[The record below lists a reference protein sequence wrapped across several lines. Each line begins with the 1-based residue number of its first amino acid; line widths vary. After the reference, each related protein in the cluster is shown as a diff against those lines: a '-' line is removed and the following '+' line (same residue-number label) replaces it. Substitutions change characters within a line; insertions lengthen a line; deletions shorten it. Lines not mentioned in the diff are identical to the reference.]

1 MSNLDFLKKLIKI
14 ESISPN
20 DNGCFDVIKQQF
32 DGLNFSFEE
41 TNYKNISNLIIS
53 NGDSKEKTFCFLGHT
68 DVVPP
73 GPESEW
79 TVPPFSGE
87 IIGNKIYGRG
97 TADMKGGV
105 ACFISALKEFLLEYK
120 EPSFNIMVLLN
131 SNEEG
136 KLENGKVDRVINEMI
151 DKDKFIDFCLIGEP
165 SSSKKVGDVI
175 RIGRRG
181 SLSGNLKVYG
191 IQGHVAYPKQALNP
205 ILGIGKTLE
214 ELKNMEW
221 DRGNENFE
229 PTSFQV
235 SNIKSGT
242 GAENVVPGVLE
253 MAFNFRFSP
262 ESSPDG
268 LKEMFETLL
277 EKSDLKYDARW
288 TLSALAFLTSKTEF
302 IDIVKSSIKE
312 INNIDTK
319 IDNGGGTS
327 DGRWVAPMGS
337 EIVELGPLNKTIHQI
352 DEHVDI
358 EDLSTLKEIYKKI
371 SKFIPDA
378 EWKIHAP

>member
-1 MSNLDFLKKLIKI
+1 MSNLELLKKLIKI

-32 DGLNFSFEE
+32 DGLDFSFEE
-41 TNYKNISNLIIS
+41 INYKNISNLIIT
-53 NGDSKEKTFCFLGHT
+53 NGDSKNKTFCFLGHT

-73 GPESEW
+73 GPETEW
-79 TVPPFSGE
+79 SVPPFSGE
-87 IIGNKIYGRG
+87 IIDNKIYGRG
-97 TADMKGGV
+97 AADMKGGV
-105 ACFISALKEFLLEYK
+105 ACFISALKEFLSENK
-120 EPSFNIMVLLN
+120 DPSFNIMVLLN

-253 MAFNFRFSP
+253 MTFNFRFSP

-268 LKEMFETLL
+268 LKEKFEALL
-277 EKSDLKYDARW
+277 KKSDLKYDVSW
-288 TLSALAFLTSKTEF
+288 TLSALPFLTAKTEF

-371 SKFIPDA
+371 LIKVHQSA
-378 EWKIHAP
+378 

>member
-1 MSNLDFLKKLIKI
+1 MSNLELLKKLIKI

-32 DGLNFSFEE
+32 DGLDFSFEE
-41 TNYKNISNLIIS
+41 TNYKNISNLIIT
-53 NGDSKEKTFCFLGHT
+53 NGDSKNKTFCFLGHT

-79 TVPPFSGE
+79 SVPPFSGE
-87 IIGNKIYGRG
+87 IIDNKIYGRG
-97 TADMKGGV
+97 AADMKGGV
-105 ACFISALKEFLLEYK
+105 ACFISALKEFLSENK
-120 EPSFNIMVLLN
+120 DPSFNIMVLLN

-181 SLSGNLKVYG
+181 SLSGNLRVYG

-253 MAFNFRFSP
+253 MTFNFRFSP

-268 LKEMFETLL
+268 LKEKFEALL
-277 EKSDLKYDARW
+277 NKSDLKYDVSW
-288 TLSALAFLTSKTEF
+288 TLSALPFLTAKTEF

-371 SKFIPDA
+371 LIKVHQSA
-378 EWKIHAP
+378 

>member
-1 MSNLDFLKKLIKI
+1 MSNLELLKKLIEI

-32 DGLNFSFEE
+32 DGLDFSFEE
-41 TNYKNISNLIIS
+41 TNYKNISNLIIT
-53 NGDSKEKTFCFLGHT
+53 NGDSKNKTFCFLGHT

-79 TVPPFSGE
+79 SVPPFSGE
-87 IIGNKIYGRG
+87 IIDNKIYGRG
-97 TADMKGGV
+97 AADMKGGV
-105 ACFISALKEFLLEYK
+105 ACFISALKEFLSENK
-120 EPSFNIMVLLN
+120 DPSFNIMVLLN

-136 KLENGKVDRVINEMI
+136 KLENGKVDRVINKMI

-181 SLSGNLKVYG
+181 SLSGNLIVYG

-253 MAFNFRFSP
+253 MTFNFRFSP

-277 EKSDLKYDARW
+277 KKSDLKYDVSW
-288 TLSALAFLTSKTEF
+288 TLSALPFLTAKTEF

-371 SKFIPDA
+371 LFKVHQSA
-378 EWKIHAP
+378 

>member
-1 MSNLDFLKKLIKI
+1 MSDINKKKGDAIKNQNTYNKVETQKTITNTLNNLD
-14 ESISPN
+14 
-20 DNGCFDVIKQQF
+20 
-32 DGLNFSFEE
+32 FSFEE
-41 TNYKNISNLIIS
+41 TNYKNISNLVIS
-53 NGDSKEKTFCFLGHT
+53 NGDSKNKTFCFLGHT

-79 TVPPFSGE
+79 SVPPFSGE
-87 IIGNKIYGRG
+87 IIDNKIYGRG
-97 TADMKGGV
+97 AADMKGGV
-105 ACFISALKEFLLEYK
+105 ACFISALKEFLSENK
-120 EPSFNIMVLLN
+120 DPSFNIMVLLN

-253 MAFNFRFSP
+253 MTFNFRFSP

-268 LKEMFETLL
+268 LKEKFEALL
-277 EKSDLKYDARW
+277 KKSDLKYDVSW
-288 TLSALAFLTSKTEF
+288 TLSALPFLTSKTEF

-371 SKFIPDA
+371 LINVHHSA
-378 EWKIHAP
+378 

>member
-1 MSNLDFLKKLIKI
+1 VSNLELLKKLIEI

-32 DGLNFSFEE
+32 DGLDFSFEE
-41 TNYKNISNLIIS
+41 TNYKNISNLIIT
-53 NGDSKEKTFCFLGHT
+53 NGDSKNKTFCFLGHT

-79 TVPPFSGE
+79 SVPPFSGE
-87 IIGNKIYGRG
+87 IIDNKIYGRG
-97 TADMKGGV
+97 AADMKGGV
-105 ACFISALKEFLLEYK
+105 ACFISALKEFLSENK
-120 EPSFNIMVLLN
+120 DPSFNIMVLLN

-253 MAFNFRFSP
+253 MTFNFRFSP

-268 LKEMFETLL
+268 LKEKFEALL
-277 EKSDLKYDARW
+277 KKSDLKYDVSW
-288 TLSALAFLTSKTEF
+288 TLSALPFLTTKTEF

-371 SKFIPDA
+371 LIKVHQSA
-378 EWKIHAP
+378 

>member
-1 MSNLDFLKKLIKI
+1 MSNLELLKKLIKI

-32 DGLNFSFEE
+32 DGLDFSFEE
-41 TNYKNISNLIIS
+41 TNYKNISNLIIT
-53 NGDSKEKTFCFLGHT
+53 NGDSKNKTFCFLGHT

-79 TVPPFSGE
+79 SVPPFSGE
-87 IIGNKIYGRG
+87 IIDNKIYGRG
-97 TADMKGGV
+97 AADMKGGV
-105 ACFISALKEFLLEYK
+105 ACFISALKEFLSENK
-120 EPSFNIMVLLN
+120 DPSFNIMVLLN

-253 MAFNFRFSP
+253 MTFNFRFSP
-262 ESSPDG
+262 KSSPDG
-268 LKEMFETLL
+268 LKEKFEALL
-277 EKSDLKYDARW
+277 KKSDLKYDVSW
-288 TLSALAFLTSKTEF
+288 TLSALPFLTAKTEF

-358 EDLSTLKEIYKKI
+358 KDLSILKEIYKKI
-371 SKFIPDA
+371 LIKVHQSA
-378 EWKIHAP
+378 

>member
-1 MSNLDFLKKLIKI
+1 MSNLELLKKLIKI

-20 DNGCFDVIKQQF
+20 DNGCFDVVKQQF
-32 DGLNFSFEE
+32 DGLGFSFEE
-41 TNYKNISNLIIS
+41 TNYKNISNLIIT
-53 NGDSKEKTFCFLGHT
+53 NGDSKNKTFCFLGHT

-79 TVPPFSGE
+79 SVPPFSGE
-87 IIGNKIYGRG
+87 IIDNKIYGRG
-97 TADMKGGV
+97 AADMKGGV
-105 ACFISALKEFLLEYK
+105 ACFISALKEFLSENK
-120 EPSFNIMVLLN
+120 DPSFNIMVLLN

-253 MAFNFRFSP
+253 MTFNFRFSP

-268 LKEMFETLL
+268 LKEKFEALL
-277 EKSDLKYDARW
+277 KKSDLKYDVSW
-288 TLSALAFLTSKTEF
+288 ILSALPFLTAKTEF

-371 SKFIPDA
+371 LIKVHQSA
-378 EWKIHAP
+378 

>member
-1 MSNLDFLKKLIKI
+1 MSNLELLKKLIKI
-14 ESISPN
+14 ESVSPN

-32 DGLNFSFEE
+32 DGLDFSFEE
-41 TNYKNISNLIIS
+41 TNYKNISNLIIT
-53 NGDSKEKTFCFLGHT
+53 NGDSKNKTFCFLGHT

-79 TVPPFSGE
+79 SVPPFSGE
-87 IIGNKIYGRG
+87 IIDNKIYGRG
-97 TADMKGGV
+97 AADMKGGV
-105 ACFISALKEFLLEYK
+105 ACFISALKEFLSENK
-120 EPSFNIMVLLN
+120 DPSFNIMVLLN

-205 ILGIGKTLE
+205 ILGIGQTLE

-253 MAFNFRFSP
+253 MTFNFRFSP

-268 LKEMFETLL
+268 LKEMFEALL
-277 EKSDLKYDARW
+277 KRSGLKYDVSW
-288 TLSALAFLTSKTEF
+288 TLSALPFLTSKTEF

-371 SKFIPDA
+371 LIKVHQSA
-378 EWKIHAP
+378 

>member
-1 MSNLDFLKKLIKI
+1 MSNLELLKKLIKI

-20 DNGCFDVIKQQF
+20 DNGCFDVIKEQF
-32 DGLNFSFEE
+32 DGLDFSFEE
-41 TNYKNISNLIIS
+41 TNYKNISNLIIN
-53 NGDSKEKTFCFLGHT
+53 NGDSKNKTFCFLGHT

-79 TVPPFSGE
+79 SVPPFSGE
-87 IIGNKIYGRG
+87 IIDNKIYGRG
-97 TADMKGGV
+97 AADMKGGV
-105 ACFISALKEFLLEYK
+105 ACFISALKEFLSENK
-120 EPSFNIMVLLN
+120 DPSFNIMVLLN

-253 MAFNFRFSP
+253 MTFNFRFSP

-268 LKEMFETLL
+268 LKEMFEALL
-277 EKSDLKYDARW
+277 KKSDLKYDVSW
-288 TLSALAFLTSKTEF
+288 TLSALPFLTAKTEF

-371 SKFIPDA
+371 LIKVHQSA
-378 EWKIHAP
+378 

>member
-1 MSNLDFLKKLIKI
+1 MSNLELLKKLIKI

-32 DGLNFSFEE
+32 DGLDFSFEE
-41 TNYKNISNLIIS
+41 TNYKNISNLIIT
-53 NGDSKEKTFCFLGHT
+53 NGDSKNKTFCFLGHT

-79 TVPPFSGE
+79 SVPPFSGE
-87 IIGNKIYGRG
+87 IIDNKIYGRG
-97 TADMKGGV
+97 AADMKGGV
-105 ACFISALKEFLLEYK
+105 ACFISALKEFLSENK
-120 EPSFNIMVLLN
+120 DPSFNIMVLLN

-191 IQGHVAYPKQALNP
+191 IQGHVAYPRQALNP
-205 ILGIGKTLE
+205 ILGIGQTLE

-253 MAFNFRFSP
+253 MTFNFRFSP

-268 LKEMFETLL
+268 LKEMFEALL
-277 EKSDLKYDARW
+277 KRSGLKYDVSW
-288 TLSALAFLTSKTEF
+288 TLSALPFLTSKTEF

-371 SKFIPDA
+371 LIKVHQSV
-378 EWKIHAP
+378 

>member
-1 MSNLDFLKKLIKI
+1 MSNLELLKKLIKI

-32 DGLNFSFEE
+32 DGLDFSFEE
-41 TNYKNISNLIIS
+41 TNYKNISNLIIT
-53 NGDSKEKTFCFLGHT
+53 NGDSKNKTFCFLGHT

-79 TVPPFSGE
+79 SVPPFSGE
-87 IIGNKIYGRG
+87 IIDNKIYGRG
-97 TADMKGGV
+97 AADMKGGV
-105 ACFISALKEFLLEYK
+105 ACFISALKEFLSENK
-120 EPSFNIMVLLN
+120 DPSFNIMVLLN

-253 MAFNFRFSP
+253 MTFNFRFSP

-268 LKEMFETLL
+268 LKEMFEALL
-277 EKSDLKYDARW
+277 KKSDLKYDVSW
-288 TLSALAFLTSKTEF
+288 TLSALPFLTSKTEF

-371 SKFIPDA
+371 LIKVHQSV
-378 EWKIHAP
+378 

>member
-1 MSNLDFLKKLIKI
+1 MSNLELLKKLIKI

-20 DNGCFDVIKQQF
+20 DNGCFDIIKQQF
-32 DGLNFSFEE
+32 DGLDFSFEE
-41 TNYKNISNLIIS
+41 TNYKNISNLIIT
-53 NGDSKEKTFCFLGHT
+53 NGDSKNKTFCFLGHT

-79 TVPPFSGE
+79 SVPPFSGE
-87 IIGNKIYGRG
+87 IIDNKIYGRG
-97 TADMKGGV
+97 AADMKGGV
-105 ACFISALKEFLLEYK
+105 ACFISALKEFLSENK
-120 EPSFNIMVLLN
+120 DPSFNIMVLLN

-221 DRGNENFE
+221 DLGNENFE

-253 MAFNFRFSP
+253 MTFNFRFSP

-268 LKEMFETLL
+268 LKEKFEALL
-277 EKSDLKYDARW
+277 KKSDLKYDVSW
-288 TLSALAFLTSKTEF
+288 TLSALPFLTAKTEF

-371 SKFIPDA
+371 LIKVHQSA
-378 EWKIHAP
+378 

>member
-1 MSNLDFLKKLIKI
+1 MNNLELLKKLIKI

-32 DGLNFSFEE
+32 DGLEFSFEE
-41 TNYKNISNLIIS
+41 TKYKNISNLIIT
-53 NGDSKEKTFCFLGHT
+53 NGDSKNKTFCFLGHT

-79 TVPPFSGE
+79 SVPPFSGE
-87 IIGNKIYGRG
+87 IIENKIYGRG
-97 TADMKGGV
+97 AADMKGGV
-105 ACFISALKEFLLEYK
+105 ACFISALKEFLSENK
-120 EPSFNIMVLLN
+120 NPSFNIMVLLN

-136 KLENGKVDRVINEMI
+136 KLENGKVDRVVNEMI
-151 DKDKFIDFCLIGEP
+151 DKNKFIDFCLIGEP

-205 ILGIGKTLE
+205 ILEIGKTLE

-253 MAFNFRFSP
+253 MTFNFRFSP
-262 ESSPDG
+262 ESTPNR
-268 LKEMFETLL
+268 LKEKFEELL
-277 EKSDLKYDARW
+277 KKSDLKYDVSW
-288 TLSALAFLTSKTEF
+288 TLSALPFLTSKTEF

-327 DGRWVAPMGS
+327 DGRWIAPMGS

-371 SKFIPDA
+371 LIKVHQSA
-378 EWKIHAP
+378 

>member
-1 MSNLDFLKKLIKI
+1 MSNLELLKKLIKI

-32 DGLNFSFEE
+32 DGLDFSFEE
-41 TNYKNISNLIIS
+41 TNYKNISNLIIT
-53 NGDSKEKTFCFLGHT
+53 NGDSKNKTFCFLGHT

-79 TVPPFSGE
+79 SVPPFSGE
-87 IIGNKIYGRG
+87 IIDNKIYGRG
-97 TADMKGGV
+97 AADMKGGV
-105 ACFISALKEFLLEYK
+105 ACFISALKEFLSENK
-120 EPSFNIMVLLN
+120 DPSFNIMVLLN

-181 SLSGNLKVYG
+181 SLSGNLRVYG

-253 MAFNFRFSP
+253 MTFNFRFSP

-268 LKEMFETLL
+268 LKEKFEALL
-277 EKSDLKYDARW
+277 KKSDLKYDVSW
-288 TLSALAFLTSKTEF
+288 TLSALPFLTAKTEF

-371 SKFIPDA
+371 LIKVHQSA
-378 EWKIHAP
+378 

>member
-1 MSNLDFLKKLIKI
+1 MSNLELLKKLIKI

-32 DGLNFSFEE
+32 DGLDFSFEE
-41 TNYKNISNLIIS
+41 TNYKNISNLIIT
-53 NGDSKEKTFCFLGHT
+53 NGDSKNKTFCFLGHT

-79 TVPPFSGE
+79 SVPPFSGE
-87 IIGNKIYGRG
+87 IIDNKIYGRG
-97 TADMKGGV
+97 AADMKGGV
-105 ACFISALKEFLLEYK
+105 ACFISALKEFLSENK
-120 EPSFNIMVLLN
+120 DPSFNIMVLLN

-253 MAFNFRFSP
+253 MTFNFRFSP

-268 LKEMFETLL
+268 LKEMFEALL
-277 EKSDLKYDARW
+277 KKSNLKYDVSW
-288 TLSALAFLTSKTEF
+288 TLSALPFLTSKTEF

-371 SKFIPDA
+371 LIKVHQSA
-378 EWKIHAP
+378 

>member
-1 MSNLDFLKKLIKI
+1 MSNLELLKKLIKI

-32 DGLNFSFEE
+32 DGLDFSFEE
-41 TNYKNISNLIIS
+41 INYKNISNLIIT
-53 NGDSKEKTFCFLGHT
+53 NGDSKNKTFCFLGHT

-79 TVPPFSGE
+79 SVPPFSGE
-87 IIGNKIYGRG
+87 IIDNKIYGRG
-97 TADMKGGV
+97 AADMKGGV
-105 ACFISALKEFLLEYK
+105 ACFISALKEFLSENK
-120 EPSFNIMVLLN
+120 DPSFNIMVLLN

-253 MAFNFRFSP
+253 MTFNFRFSP

-268 LKEMFETLL
+268 LKEMFEALL
-277 EKSDLKYDARW
+277 KKSDLKYDVSW
-288 TLSALAFLTSKTEF
+288 TLSALPFLTSKTEF

-371 SKFIPDA
+371 LIKVHQSA
-378 EWKIHAP
+378 

>member
-1 MSNLDFLKKLIKI
+1 MSNLELLKKLIKI

-20 DNGCFDVIKQQF
+20 DKGCFDVIKQEF
-32 DGLNFSFEE
+32 DGLDFSFEE
-41 TNYKNISNLIIS
+41 TNYKNISNLIIT
-53 NGDSKEKTFCFLGHT
+53 NGDSKNKTFCFLGHT

-79 TVPPFSGE
+79 SVPPFSGE
-87 IIGNKIYGRG
+87 IIDNKIYGRG
-97 TADMKGGV
+97 AADMKGGV
-105 ACFISALKEFLLEYK
+105 ACFISALKEFLSENK
-120 EPSFNIMVLLN
+120 DPSFNIMVLLN

-253 MAFNFRFSP
+253 MTFNFRFSP

-268 LKEMFETLL
+268 LKEMFEALL
-277 EKSDLKYDARW
+277 KKSDLKYDVSW
-288 TLSALAFLTSKTEF
+288 TLSALPFLTSKTEF

-371 SKFIPDA
+371 LIKVHQSL
-378 EWKIHAP
+378 

>member
-1 MSNLDFLKKLIKI
+1 MSNLELLKKLIKI

-32 DGLNFSFEE
+32 DGLDFSFEE
-41 TNYKNISNLIIS
+41 INYKNISNLIIT
-53 NGDSKEKTFCFLGHT
+53 NGDSKNKTFCFLGHT

-79 TVPPFSGE
+79 SVPPFSGE
-87 IIGNKIYGRG
+87 IIENKIYGRG
-97 TADMKGGV
+97 AADMKGGV
-105 ACFISALKEFLLEYK
+105 ACFISALKEFLSENK
-120 EPSFNIMVLLN
+120 DPSFYIMVLLN

-181 SLSGNLKVYG
+181 SLSGNLRVYG

-229 PTSFQV
+229 PTSFQI

-253 MAFNFRFSP
+253 MTFNFRFSP

-268 LKEMFETLL
+268 LKEMFEALL
-277 EKSDLKYDARW
+277 KKSDLKYDVSW
-288 TLSALAFLTSKTEF
+288 TLSALPFLTSKTEF

-371 SKFIPDA
+371 LIKVHQSA
-378 EWKIHAP
+378 

>member
-1 MSNLDFLKKLIKI
+1 MSNLELLKKLIKI

-32 DGLNFSFEE
+32 DGLDFSFEE
-41 TNYKNISNLIIS
+41 TNYKNISNLIIT
-53 NGDSKEKTFCFLGHT
+53 NGDSKNKTFCFLGHT

-79 TVPPFSGE
+79 SVPPFSGE
-87 IIGNKIYGRG
+87 IIDNKIYGRG
-97 TADMKGGV
+97 AADMKGGV
-105 ACFISALKEFLLEYK
+105 ACFISALKEFLSEYK
-120 EPSFNIMVLLN
+120 DPSFNIMVLLN

-262 ESSPDG
+262 ESSPEG
-268 LKEMFETLL
+268 LKEMFEALL
-277 EKSDLKYDARW
+277 KKSDLKYDVCW
-288 TLSALAFLTSKTEF
+288 TLSALPFLTSKTEF

-371 SKFIPDA
+371 LIKVHQSV
-378 EWKIHAP
+378 

>member
-1 MSNLDFLKKLIKI
+1 MSNLELLKKLIKI

-32 DGLNFSFEE
+32 DGLDFSFEE
-41 TNYKNISNLIIS
+41 TNYKNISNLIIT
-53 NGDSKEKTFCFLGHT
+53 NGDSKNKTFCFLGHT

-79 TVPPFSGE
+79 SVPPFSGE
-87 IIGNKIYGRG
+87 IIDNKIYGRG
-97 TADMKGGV
+97 AADMKGGV
-105 ACFISALKEFLLEYK
+105 ACFISALKEFLSENK
-120 EPSFNIMVLLN
+120 DPSFNIMVLLN

-253 MAFNFRFSP
+253 MTFNFRFSP

-268 LKEMFETLL
+268 LKEKFEALL
-277 EKSDLKYDARW
+277 KKSDLKYDVSW
-288 TLSALAFLTSKTEF
+288 ILSDLPFLTAKTEF

-371 SKFIPDA
+371 LIKVHQSA
-378 EWKIHAP
+378 

>member
-1 MSNLDFLKKLIKI
+1 MSNLELLKKLIKI

-32 DGLNFSFEE
+32 DGLDFSFEE
-41 TNYKNISNLIIS
+41 TNYKNISNLIIT
-53 NGDSKEKTFCFLGHT
+53 NGDSKNKTFCFLGHT

-79 TVPPFSGE
+79 SVPPFSGE
-87 IIGNKIYGRG
+87 IIDNKIYGRG
-97 TADMKGGV
+97 AADMKGGV
-105 ACFISALKEFLLEYK
+105 ACFISALKEFLSENK
-120 EPSFNIMVLLN
+120 DPSFNIMVLLN

-214 ELKNMEW
+214 ELRNMEW

-235 SNIKSGT
+235 SNINSGT

-253 MAFNFRFSP
+253 MTFNFRFSP

-268 LKEMFETLL
+268 LKEKFEALL
-277 EKSDLKYDARW
+277 KKSDLKYDVSW
-288 TLSALAFLTSKTEF
+288 TLSALPFLTSKTEF

-371 SKFIPDA
+371 LIKVHQSA
-378 EWKIHAP
+378 

>member
-1 MSNLDFLKKLIKI
+1 MSNVELLKKLIEI

-32 DGLNFSFEE
+32 DGLDFSFEE
-41 TNYKNISNLIIS
+41 TNYKNISNLIIT
-53 NGDSKEKTFCFLGHT
+53 NGDSKNKTFCFLGHT

-73 GPESEW
+73 GPESDW
-79 TVPPFSGE
+79 SVPPFSGE
-87 IIGNKIYGRG
+87 IIDNKIYGRG
-97 TADMKGGV
+97 AADMKGGV
-105 ACFISALKEFLLEYK
+105 ACFISALKEFLSENK
-120 EPSFNIMVLLN
+120 DPSFNIMVLLN

-253 MAFNFRFSP
+253 MTFNFRFSP

-268 LKEMFETLL
+268 LKEKFEALL
-277 EKSDLKYDARW
+277 KKSDLKYDVSW
-288 TLSALAFLTSKTEF
+288 TLSALPFLTAKTEF

-371 SKFIPDA
+371 LIKVHQSA
-378 EWKIHAP
+378 

>member
-1 MSNLDFLKKLIKI
+1 MSNLELLKKLIKI

-32 DGLNFSFEE
+32 DGLDFSFEE
-41 TNYKNISNLIIS
+41 TNYKNISNLIITS
-53 NGDSKEKTFCFLGHT
+53 GDSKNKTFCFLGHT

-79 TVPPFSGE
+79 SVPPFSGE
-87 IIGNKIYGRG
+87 IIDNKIYGRG
-97 TADMKGGV
+97 AADMKGGV
-105 ACFISALKEFLLEYK
+105 ACFISALKEFLSENK
-120 EPSFNIMVLLN
+120 DPSFNIMVLLN

-253 MAFNFRFSP
+253 MTFNFRFSP

-268 LKEMFETLL
+268 LKEKFEALL
-277 EKSDLKYDARW
+277 KKSDLKYDVSW
-288 TLSALAFLTSKTEF
+288 TLSALPFLTAKTEF

-371 SKFIPDA
+371 LIKVHQSA
-378 EWKIHAP
+378 

>member
-1 MSNLDFLKKLIKI
+1 MSNLDLLKKLIKI

-32 DGLNFSFEE
+32 EGLDFSFEE
-41 TNYKNISNLIIS
+41 TNYKNISNLVIT
-53 NGDSKEKTFCFLGHT
+53 NGNSKNKTFCFLGHT

-87 IIGNKIYGRG
+87 IIDNKIYGRG
-97 TADMKGGV
+97 AADMKGGV
-105 ACFISALKEFLLEYK
+105 ACFISALKEFLSEYK
-120 EPSFNIMVLLN
+120 DPSFNIMVLLN

-165 SSSKKVGDVI
+165 SSSKRVGDVI

-205 ILGIGKTLE
+205 ILGMGKTLE

-221 DRGNENFE
+221 DHGNENFE
-229 PTSFQV
+229 PTSFQI

-253 MAFNFRFSP
+253 MTFNFRFSP
-262 ESSPDG
+262 ESSPNG
-268 LKEMFETLL
+268 LKEMFEALL
-277 EKSDLKYDARW
+277 KKSDLKYDVSW
-288 TLSALAFLTSKTEF
+288 TLSALPFLTSKTKF

-371 SKFIPDA
+371 LINVHHSA
-378 EWKIHAP
+378 

>member
-1 MSNLDFLKKLIKI
+1 MSNLELLKKLIKI

-32 DGLNFSFEE
+32 DGLDFSFEE
-41 TNYKNISNLIIS
+41 TNYKNISNLIIT
-53 NGDSKEKTFCFLGHT
+53 NGDSKNKTFCFLGHT

-79 TVPPFSGE
+79 SVPPFSGE
-87 IIGNKIYGRG
+87 IIDNKIYGRG
-97 TADMKGGV
+97 AADMKGGV
-105 ACFISALKEFLLEYK
+105 ACFISALKEFLSENK
-120 EPSFNIMVLLN
+120 DPSFNIMVLLN

-253 MAFNFRFSP
+253 MTFNFRFSP

-268 LKEMFETLL
+268 LKEKLEALL
-277 EKSDLKYDARW
+277 KKSDLKYDVNW
-288 TLSALAFLTSKTEF
+288 ILSALPFLTAKTEF

-319 IDNGGGTS
+319 IDNGCGTS

-371 SKFIPDA
+371 LIKVHQSA
-378 EWKIHAP
+378 

>member
-1 MSNLDFLKKLIKI
+1 MSNLELLKKLIKI

-32 DGLNFSFEE
+32 DGLDFSFEE
-41 TNYKNISNLIIS
+41 TNYKNISNLIIT
-53 NGDSKEKTFCFLGHT
+53 NGDSKNKTFCFLGHT

-79 TVPPFSGE
+79 SVPPFSGE
-87 IIGNKIYGRG
+87 IIDNKIYGRG
-97 TADMKGGV
+97 AADMKGGV
-105 ACFISALKEFLLEYK
+105 ACFISALKEFLSENK
-120 EPSFNIMVLLN
+120 DPSFNIMVLLN

-253 MAFNFRFSP
+253 MTFNFRFSP
-262 ESSPDG
+262 ESSPDE
-268 LKEMFETLL
+268 LKEMFEALL
-277 EKSDLKYDARW
+277 KKSDLKYDVSW
-288 TLSALAFLTSKTEF
+288 TLSALPFLTSKTEF

-327 DGRWVAPMGS
+327 DGRWIAPMGS

-371 SKFIPDA
+371 LIKVHQSA
-378 EWKIHAP
+378 

>member
-1 MSNLDFLKKLIKI
+1 MSNLELLKKLIKI

-32 DGLNFSFEE
+32 DGLDFSFEE
-41 TNYKNISNLIIS
+41 TNYKNISNLIIT
-53 NGDSKEKTFCFLGHT
+53 NGDSKNKTFCFLGHT

-79 TVPPFSGE
+79 SVPPFSGE
-87 IIGNKIYGRG
+87 IIDNKIYGRG
-97 TADMKGGV
+97 AADMKGGV
-105 ACFISALKEFLLEYK
+105 ACFISALKEFLSEYK
-120 EPSFNIMVLLN
+120 DPSFNIMVLLN

-181 SLSGNLKVYG
+181 SLSGDVKVYG

-253 MAFNFRFSP
+253 MTFNFRFSP

-268 LKEMFETLL
+268 LKEKFEALL
-277 EKSDLKYDARW
+277 KKSDLKYDVSW
-288 TLSALAFLTSKTEF
+288 TLSALPFLTAKTEF

-371 SKFIPDA
+371 LIKVHQSA
-378 EWKIHAP
+378 

>member
-1 MSNLDFLKKLIKI
+1 MNNLELLKKLIKI

-32 DGLNFSFEE
+32 DGLDFSFEE
-41 TNYKNISNLIIS
+41 TKYKNISNLIIT
-53 NGDSKEKTFCFLGHT
+53 NGDSKNKTFCFLGHT

-79 TVPPFSGE
+79 SVPPFSGE
-87 IIGNKIYGRG
+87 IIENKIYGRG
-97 TADMKGGV
+97 AADMKGGV
-105 ACFISALKEFLLEYK
+105 ACFISALKEFLSENK
-120 EPSFNIMVLLN
+120 NPSFNIMVLLN

-136 KLENGKVDRVINEMI
+136 KLENGKVDRVVNEMI
-151 DKDKFIDFCLIGEP
+151 DKNKFIDFCLIGEP

-253 MAFNFRFSP
+253 MTFNFRYSP
-262 ESSPDG
+262 ESTPDR
-268 LKEMFETLL
+268 LKEKFEELL
-277 EKSDLKYDARW
+277 KKSDLKYDVSW
-288 TLSALAFLTSKTEF
+288 TLSALPFLTSKTEF

-327 DGRWVAPMGS
+327 DGRWIAPMGS

-371 SKFIPDA
+371 LIKVHQSV
-378 EWKIHAP
+378 

>member
-1 MSNLDFLKKLIKI
+1 VSNLDFLKKLIKI

-165 SSSKKVGDVI
+165 SSSKKIGDVI

-181 SLSGNLKVYG
+181 SLSGNLKVFG
-191 IQGHVAYPKQALNP
+191 VQGHVAYPKQALNP

-262 ESSPDG
+262 ESSPDE
-268 LKEMFETLL
+268 LKEMFEALL
-277 EKSDLKYDARW
+277 EKSDLKYDVSW
-288 TLSALAFLTSKTEF
+288 TLSALPFLTSKTEF

-337 EIVELGPLNKTIHQI
+337 EIVELGPLNRTIHQI

-371 SKFIPDA
+371 LIKVHQSA
-378 EWKIHAP
+378 

>member
-1 MSNLDFLKKLIKI
+1 MSNLELLKKLIKI

-32 DGLNFSFEE
+32 DGLDFSFEE
-41 TNYKNISNLIIS
+41 TNYKNISNLIIT
-53 NGDSKEKTFCFLGHT
+53 NGDSKNKTFCFLGHT

-79 TVPPFSGE
+79 SVPPFSGE
-87 IIGNKIYGRG
+87 IIDNKIYGRG
-97 TADMKGGV
+97 AADMKGGV
-105 ACFISALKEFLLEYK
+105 ACFISALKEFLSENK
-120 EPSFNIMVLLN
+120 DPSFNIMVLLN

-136 KLENGKVDRVINEMI
+136 KLENGKIDRVINEMI

-253 MAFNFRFSP
+253 MTFNFRFSP

-268 LKEMFETLL
+268 LKEKFEALL
-277 EKSDLKYDARW
+277 KKSDLKYDVSW
-288 TLSALAFLTSKTEF
+288 TLSALPFLTAKTEF

-371 SKFIPDA
+371 LIKVHQSA
-378 EWKIHAP
+378 

>member
-1 MSNLDFLKKLIKI
+1 MSNLELLRKLIKI

-32 DGLNFSFEE
+32 DGLDFSFEE
-41 TNYKNISNLIIS
+41 TNYKNISNLIIT
-53 NGDSKEKTFCFLGHT
+53 NGDSKNKTFCFLGHT

-79 TVPPFSGE
+79 SVPPFSGE
-87 IIGNKIYGRG
+87 IIDNKIYGRG
-97 TADMKGGV
+97 AADMKGGV
-105 ACFISALKEFLLEYK
+105 ACFISALKEFLSENK
-120 EPSFNIMVLLN
+120 DPSFNIIVLLN

-151 DKDKFIDFCLIGEP
+151 EKDKFIDFCLIGEP

-205 ILGIGKTLE
+205 ILGMGKTLE

-253 MAFNFRFSP
+253 MTFNFRFSP

-268 LKEMFETLL
+268 LKEKFEALL
-277 EKSDLKYDARW
+277 KKSDLKYDVSW
-288 TLSALAFLTSKTEF
+288 ILSALPFLTAKTEF

-371 SKFIPDA
+371 LIKVHQSA
-378 EWKIHAP
+378 

>member
-1 MSNLDFLKKLIKI
+1 MSNLELLKKLIKI

-32 DGLNFSFEE
+32 DGLDFSFEE
-41 TNYKNISNLIIS
+41 TNYKNISNLIIT
-53 NGDSKEKTFCFLGHT
+53 NGDSKNKTFCFLGHT

-79 TVPPFSGE
+79 SVPPFSGE
-87 IIGNKIYGRG
+87 IIDNKIYGRG
-97 TADMKGGV
+97 AADMKGGV
-105 ACFISALKEFLLEYK
+105 ACFVSALKEFLSENK
-120 EPSFNIMVLLN
+120 DPSFNIMVLLN

-151 DKDKFIDFCLIGEP
+151 DKDIFIDFCLIGEP

-253 MAFNFRFSP
+253 MTFNFRFSP

-268 LKEMFETLL
+268 LKEKFEALL
-277 EKSDLKYDARW
+277 KKSDLKYDVSW
-288 TLSALAFLTSKTEF
+288 ILSALPFLTAKTEF

-371 SKFIPDA
+371 LIKVHQSA
-378 EWKIHAP
+378 

>member
-1 MSNLDFLKKLIKI
+1 MSNLELLKKLIKI

-32 DGLNFSFEE
+32 DGLEFSFEE
-41 TNYKNISNLIIS
+41 TKYKNISNLIIT
-53 NGDSKEKTFCFLGHT
+53 NGDSKNKTFCFLGHT

-79 TVPPFSGE
+79 SVPPFSGE
-87 IIGNKIYGRG
+87 IIENKIYGRG
-97 TADMKGGV
+97 AADMKGGV
-105 ACFISALKEFLLEYK
+105 ACFISALKEFLSENK
-120 EPSFNIMVLLN
+120 NPSFNIMVLLN

-136 KLENGKVDRVINEMI
+136 KLENGKVDRVVNEMI
-151 DKDKFIDFCLIGEP
+151 DKNKFIDFCLIGEP
-165 SSSKKVGDVI
+165 SSSKKVGEVI

-253 MAFNFRFSP
+253 MTFNFRFSP
-262 ESSPDG
+262 ESTPDR
-268 LKEMFETLL
+268 LKEKFEELL
-277 EKSDLKYDARW
+277 KKSDLKYDVSW
-288 TLSALAFLTSKTEF
+288 TLSALPFLTSKTEF

-327 DGRWVAPMGS
+327 DGRWIAPMGS

-371 SKFIPDA
+371 LIKVHQSV
-378 EWKIHAP
+378 

>member
-1 MSNLDFLKKLIKI
+1 MSNLELLKKLIKI

-32 DGLNFSFEE
+32 DGLDFSFEE
-41 TNYKNISNLIIS
+41 TNYKNISNLIIT
-53 NGDSKEKTFCFLGHT
+53 NGESKNKTFCFLGHT

-79 TVPPFSGE
+79 SVPPFSGE
-87 IIGNKIYGRG
+87 IIDNKIYGRG
-97 TADMKGGV
+97 AADMKGGV
-105 ACFISALKEFLLEYK
+105 ACFISALKEFLSENK
-120 EPSFNIMVLLN
+120 DPSFNIMVLLN

-253 MAFNFRFSP
+253 MTFNFRFSP

-268 LKEMFETLL
+268 LKEMFEALL
-277 EKSDLKYDARW
+277 KKSDLKYDVSW
-288 TLSALAFLTSKTEF
+288 TLSALPFLTSKTEF

-371 SKFIPDA
+371 LIKVHQSA
-378 EWKIHAP
+378 

>member
-1 MSNLDFLKKLIKI
+1 MNNLELLKKLIKI

-20 DNGCFDVIKQQF
+20 DNGCFDVIKKQF
-32 DGLNFSFEE
+32 DGLDFSFEE
-41 TNYKNISNLIIS
+41 TNYKNISNLIIT
-53 NGDSKEKTFCFLGHT
+53 NGDSKNKTFCFLGHT

-79 TVPPFSGE
+79 SVPPFSGE
-87 IIGNKIYGRG
+87 IIENKIYGRG
-97 TADMKGGV
+97 AADMKGGV
-105 ACFISALKEFLLEYK
+105 ACFISALKEFLSENK
-120 EPSFNIMVLLN
+120 NPSFNIMVLLN

-151 DKDKFIDFCLIGEP
+151 DKNKFIDFCLIGEP

-253 MAFNFRFSP
+253 MTFNFRFSP
-262 ESSPDG
+262 ESTPDR
-268 LKEMFETLL
+268 LKEKFEELL
-277 EKSDLKYDARW
+277 KKSDLKYDVSW
-288 TLSALAFLTSKTEF
+288 TLSALPFLTSKTEF

-327 DGRWVAPMGS
+327 DGRWIAPMGS

-371 SKFIPDA
+371 LIKVHQSV
-378 EWKIHAP
+378 

>member
-1 MSNLDFLKKLIKI
+1 MSNLELLKKLIKI

-32 DGLNFSFEE
+32 DGLDFSFEE
-41 TNYKNISNLIIS
+41 TNYKNISNLIIT
-53 NGDSKEKTFCFLGHT
+53 NGDSKNKTFCFLGHT

-79 TVPPFSGE
+79 SVPPFSGE
-87 IIGNKIYGRG
+87 IIDNKIYGRG
-97 TADMKGGV
+97 AADMKGGV
-105 ACFISALKEFLLEYK
+105 ACFISALKEFLCEYK
-120 EPSFNIMVLLN
+120 DPSFNIMVLLN

-253 MAFNFRFSP
+253 MTFNFRFSP

-268 LKEMFETLL
+268 LKEMFEALL
-277 EKSDLKYDARW
+277 KKSDLKYDVSW
-288 TLSALAFLTSKTEF
+288 TLSALPFLTAKTEF

-371 SKFIPDA
+371 LIKVHQSA
-378 EWKIHAP
+378 

>member
-1 MSNLDFLKKLIKI
+1 MSNLELLKKLIKI

-32 DGLNFSFEE
+32 DGLDFSFEE
-41 TNYKNISNLIIS
+41 TNYKNISNLIIT
-53 NGDSKEKTFCFLGHT
+53 NGNSKNKTFCFLGHT

-79 TVPPFSGE
+79 SVPPFSGE
-87 IIGNKIYGRG
+87 IIDNKIYGRG
-97 TADMKGGV
+97 AADMKGGV
-105 ACFISALKEFLLEYK
+105 ACFISALKEFLSENK
-120 EPSFNIMVLLN
+120 DPSFNIMVLLN

-136 KLENGKVDRVINEMI
+136 KLENGKVDKVINKMI

-181 SLSGNLKVYG
+181 SLSGNLKVFG

-253 MAFNFRFSP
+253 MTFNFRFSP

-268 LKEMFETLL
+268 LKEMFEALL
-277 EKSDLKYDARW
+277 KKSDLKYDVSW
-288 TLSALAFLTSKTEF
+288 TLSALPFLTSKTEF

-352 DEHVDI
+352 DEHVNI
-358 EDLSTLKEIYKKI
+358 EDLSALKEIYKKI
-371 SKFIPDA
+371 LIKVHQSA
-378 EWKIHAP
+378 

>member
-1 MSNLDFLKKLIKI
+1 MSNLELLKKLIKI

-32 DGLNFSFEE
+32 DGLDFSFEE
-41 TNYKNISNLIIS
+41 TNYKNISNLIIT
-53 NGDSKEKTFCFLGHT
+53 NGDSKNKTFCFLGHT

-79 TVPPFSGE
+79 SVPPFSGE
-87 IIGNKIYGRG
+87 IIDNKIYGRG
-97 TADMKGGV
+97 AADMKGGV
-105 ACFISALKEFLLEYK
+105 ACFISALKEFLSENK
-120 EPSFNIMVLLN
+120 DPSFNIMVLLN

-136 KLENGKVDRVINEMI
+136 KLENGKVDRVINKMI

-205 ILGIGKTLE
+205 ILGMGKTLE

-253 MAFNFRFSP
+253 MTFNFRFSP

-268 LKEMFETLL
+268 LKEMFEALL
-277 EKSDLKYDARW
+277 KKSDLKYDVSW
-288 TLSALAFLTSKTEF
+288 TLSALPFLTSKTKF

-371 SKFIPDA
+371 LIKVHQSA
-378 EWKIHAP
+378 

>member
-1 MSNLDFLKKLIKI
+1 MSNLELLKKLIKI

-32 DGLNFSFEE
+32 DGLDFSFEE
-41 TNYKNISNLIIS
+41 TNYKNISNLIIT
-53 NGDSKEKTFCFLGHT
+53 NGDSKNKTFCFLGHT

-79 TVPPFSGE
+79 SVPPFSGE
-87 IIGNKIYGRG
+87 IIDNKIYGRG
-97 TADMKGGV
+97 AADMKGGV
-105 ACFISALKEFLLEYK
+105 ACFISALKEFLSENK
-120 EPSFNIMVLLN
+120 DPSFNIMVLLN

-151 DKDKFIDFCLIGEP
+151 DKNKFIDFCLIGEP

-253 MAFNFRFSP
+253 MTFNFRFSP
-262 ESSPDG
+262 ESTPDR
-268 LKEMFETLL
+268 LKEKFEELL
-277 EKSDLKYDARW
+277 KKSDLKYDVSW
-288 TLSALAFLTSKTEF
+288 TLSALPFLTSKTEF

-327 DGRWVAPMGS
+327 AGRWIAPMGS

-371 SKFIPDA
+371 LIKVHQSV
-378 EWKIHAP
+378 